1 MKNKYLFILIFSL
14 FLLSCNFK
22 SVKKQT
28 EKTLPKQENK
38 PLVLIF
44 AGDVMNHT
52 PQSHA
57 AYDSRTDSYDFKPCF
72 QFIKPYIE
80 TADLSFCNLELPL
93 AGKPYSGYPQFSG
106 PDEMLDAIQWTGF
119 DVIQTANNH
128 IMDRGNTGNQRTISE
143 IQKRNLQFVGSYTG
157 KDHKDSIYPLIITK
171 NNVKIAIL
179 NYTYGLNMYMTRPS
193 IVNIFDST
201 LIKNEIHKAKSQNV
215 DFIIATVH
223 WGNEYELKRN
233 NIQKKWSDFLIKNGV
248 DLIIGSHPHVVQN
261 FEIEQY
267 KGKSIP
273 IFYSLGNFTSNQR
286 EKNKNGGILARVEI
300 DTKHKIV
307 KNVSYLSFYLLKG
320 ILDKKFQYYL
330 LPTDEYILNH
340 SLYPISQNDSVR
352 LIDFHTQTKETLKDI
367 PSYYERL

>member
-1 MKNKYLFILIFSL
+1 MKKNYLFILVFSL

-22 SVKKQT
+22 SVKNKD
-28 EKTLPKQENK
+28 ENLPPKQEIK

-44 AGDVMNHT
+44 AGDVMNHM

-57 AYDSRTDSYDFKPCF
+57 AYNSHTDSYDYKPCF

-119 DVIQTANNH
+119 DVVQMANNH
-128 IMDRGNTGNQRTISE
+128 IMDRGNTGNQRTINE
-143 IQKRNLQFVGSYTG
+143 IKKRNLKFVGSYAE
-157 KDHKDSIYPLIITK
+157 KEQKDSIYPLIITK
-171 NNVKIAIL
+171 NKVKIAIL
-179 NYTYGLNMYMTRPS
+179 NYSYGLNMYMSRPS

-201 LIKNEIHKAKSQNV
+201 LIKNDIQKLKFQNI

-233 NIQKKWSDFLIKNGV
+233 DIQKKWANFLIKNGV
-248 DLIIGSHPHVVQN
+248 DLIVGSHPHVVQN
-261 FEIEQY
+261 FEIEQFN
-267 KGKSIP
+267 GKNIP

-300 DTKHKIV
+300 DTRHKTV
-307 KNVSYLSFYLLKG
+307 KNVSYLPFYLLRG
-320 ILDKKFQYYL
+320 VLDKKFQYYL

-340 SLYPISQNDSVR
+340 SLYPISKNDSVQ

-367 PSYYERL
+367 PSYYERF